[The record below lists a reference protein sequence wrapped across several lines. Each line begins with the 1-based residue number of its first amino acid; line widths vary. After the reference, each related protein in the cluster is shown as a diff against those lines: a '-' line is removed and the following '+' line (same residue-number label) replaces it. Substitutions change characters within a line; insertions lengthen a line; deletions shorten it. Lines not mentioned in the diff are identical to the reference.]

1 MRSETAWSILSPVPH
16 NFYFEDTDSH
26 ITFWNGVAMTQTYA
40 RLIVAQIWMNMFFTE
55 SVKEQAWLEFNRIY
69 RSNGFKT
76 KDWDKIIENC
86 NFDDFP
92 NKLIKFLTKS
102 NKNFLRDLREKYSP
116 QEALSWFLP
125 SKENVVKQSTEV

>member
-1 MRSETAWSILSPVPH
+1 
-16 NFYFEDTDSH
+16 
-26 ITFWNGVAMTQTYA
+26 
-40 RLIVAQIWMNMFFTE
+40 MFFTE